1 MASLK
6 DYKPHKAPKNLSTP
20 TPEYPFLIKALSL
33 LSSEEELDLLFRT
46 LCVDQEYVNLNL
58 RLKIVYYL
66 KLGYTYEKIR
76 DTLHCATHTISYIS
90 RRMKTDTVGFDNL
103 FEILKREKLFPDNL
117 SDLDPDSN
125 SNFNLDSNSDPNST
139 STQLPIERFPT
150 PSKLPSF
157 TDIPKGVGAKLPS
170 DKEQAKS
177 SSSKNST

>member
-117 SDLDPDSN
+117 SDLDSDFN
-125 SNFNLDSNSDPNST
+125 SDLDSDST
-139 STQLPIERFPT
+139 PTQLPIERFPT

-177 SSSKNST
+177 SSKNSS

>member
-20 TPEYPFLIKALSL
+20 TPEYPFLIKAFSL
-33 LSSEEELDLLFRT
+33 LNSEEEIDLLFRT

-117 SDLDPDSN
+117 SDLDSDFN
-125 SNFNLDSNSDPNST
+125 SDLDSDSDPDFT

-170 DKEQAKS
+170 DKERAK

>member
-20 TPEYPFLIKALSL
+20 TPEYPFLIKAFSL
-33 LSSEEELDLLFRT
+33 LNSEEEIDLLFRT

-117 SDLDPDSN
+117 SDLDSDSN
-125 SNFNLDSNSDPNST
+125 SNLDSDSDSDST
-139 STQLPIERFPT
+139 PTPLPIERFPT

-170 DKEQAKS
+170 DKERAK

>member
-117 SDLDPDSN
+117 SDLDSDFN
-125 SNFNLDSNSDPNST
+125 SDLDSDST

-150 PSKLPSF
+150 PNKLPSF

-177 SSSKNST
+177 SSKNST

>member
-6 DYKPHKAPKNLSTP
+6 DYKPHKAPQNLSTP
-20 TPEYPFLIKALSL
+20 TPEYPFLIKAFSL
-33 LSSEEELDLLFRT
+33 LNSEEELDLMFRT

-117 SDLDPDSN
+117 SDLD
-125 SNFNLDSNSDPNST
+125 SDST
-139 STQLPIERFPT
+139 STPLPIEHFPT
-150 PSKLPSF
+150 PNKLPSF

-170 DKEQAKS
+170 DKERAK
-177 SSSKNST
+177 SSSKNSS

>member
-20 TPEYPFLIKALSL
+20 TPEYPFLVKAFSL
-33 LSSEEELDLLFRT
+33 LNSEEEVDLLFRT

-117 SDLDPDSN
+117 SDNLTDNLSG
-125 SNFNLDSNSDPNST
+125 LDSNSDSDPDST

-177 SSSKNST
+177 SSKNST

>member
-76 DTLHCATHTISYIS
+76 DTLHCATLTISYIS

-117 SDLDPDSN
+117 SVLDSDSN
-125 SNFNLDSNSDPNST
+125 SNLDSNYDPNST

-150 PSKLPSF
+150 PNKLPSF

-177 SSSKNST
+177 SSKNSS

>member
-6 DYKPHKAPKNLSTP
+6 DYKPHKAPQNLSTP

-117 SDLDPDSN
+117 SDLDSD
-125 SNFNLDSNSDPNST
+125 FNSDIDSDST
-139 STQLPIERFPT
+139 PTQLPIERFPT
-150 PSKLPSF
+150 PNKLPSF

-177 SSSKNST
+177 SSKKFNLTY

>member
-20 TPEYPFLIKALSL
+20 TPNYPFIIKAFSL
-33 LSSEEELDLLFRT
+33 LNSEEELDLLFRT

-117 SDLDPDSN
+117 SDLDSDFN
-125 SNFNLDSNSDPNST
+125 SDLDSDST
-139 STQLPIERFPT
+139 STPLPIERFPT
-150 PSKLPSF
+150 PNKLPSF

-170 DKEQAKS
+170 DKERAKS

>member
-76 DTLHCATHTISYIS
+76 DPLHCATHTISYIS

-117 SDLDPDSN
+117 SDLDPDFN
-125 SNFNLDSNSDPNST
+125 SGLDPNST

-150 PSKLPSF
+150 PNKLPSF

-177 SSSKNST
+177 SSKNST

>member
-117 SDLDPDSN
+117 SDNLSDLD
-125 SNFNLDSNSDPNST
+125 LDSNSDSDST

-150 PSKLPSF
+150 PNKLPSF

-177 SSSKNST
+177 SSKNST

>member
-103 FEILKREKLFPDNL
+103 FEILKREKLFPDSL
-117 SDLDPDSN
+117 SDLDSDSN
-125 SNFNLDSNSDPNST
+125 SNLDSNYGPNST

-150 PSKLPSF
+150 PNKLPSF

-177 SSSKNST
+177 SSKNST

>member
-6 DYKPHKAPKNLSTP
+6 DYKPHKAPQNLSTP

-117 SDLDPDSN
+117 SDLDSDSN
-125 SNFNLDSNSDPNST
+125 SNFNLDSDYDSDST

-150 PSKLPSF
+150 PNKLPSF

-177 SSSKNST
+177 SSKNST

>member
-117 SDLDPDSN
+117 SDLDPHSN
-125 SNFNLDSNSDPNST
+125 PNSNLDSNYDPNST
-139 STQLPIERFPT
+139 STQLPIERSPI
-150 PSKLPSF
+150 PNKLPSF

-177 SSSKNST
+177 SSKNST

>member
-117 SDLDPDSN
+117 SDLDSDSN
-125 SNFNLDSNSDPNST
+125 SNLDSDSDSDST
-139 STQLPIERFPT
+139 PTPLPIERFPT
-150 PSKLPSF
+150 PNKLPSF

-177 SSSKNST
+177 SSKNST

>member
-6 DYKPHKAPKNLSTP
+6 DYKPHKAPQNLSTP
-20 TPEYPFLIKALSL
+20 TPEYPFIIKAFSL
-33 LSSEEELDLLFRT
+33 LNSEEELDLLFRT

-117 SDLDPDSN
+117 SDLDSDFN
-125 SNFNLDSNSDPNST
+125 SDLDSDST
-139 STQLPIERFPT
+139 STPLPIEHFPT
-150 PSKLPSF
+150 PNKLPSF

-170 DKEQAKS
+170 DKERAKS
-177 SSSKNST
+177 SSKKSS

>member
-117 SDLDPDSN
+117 SDLDSDSN
-125 SNFNLDSNSDPNST
+125 SNFNLDSDYDSDST

-150 PSKLPSF
+150 PNKLPSF

-177 SSSKNST
+177 SSKNSS

>member
-20 TPEYPFLIKALSL
+20 TPEYPFLTKAFSL
-33 LSSEEELDLLFRT
+33 LNSEEEIDLLFRI
-46 LCVDQEYVNLNL
+46 LCVDQEYANLNL

-117 SDLDPDSN
+117 SDLDSDFN
-125 SNFNLDSNSDPNST
+125 SDLDSDST
-139 STQLPIERFPT
+139 PTQLPIERFPT

-177 SSSKNST
+177 SSKNST

>member
-6 DYKPHKAPKNLSTP
+6 DYKPHKAPQNLSTQ
-20 TPEYPFLIKALSL
+20 TPEYPFLIKAFSL
-33 LSSEEELDLLFRT
+33 LNSEEELDLMFRT

-117 SDLDPDSN
+117 SDLD
-125 SNFNLDSNSDPNST
+125 SNFNSDLDSDST
-139 STQLPIERFPT
+139 STPLPIEHFPT
-150 PSKLPSF
+150 PNKLPSF

-170 DKEQAKS
+170 DKERAK

>member
-20 TPEYPFLIKALSL
+20 TPEYPFLVKALSL

-117 SDLDPDSN
+117 SDLDSDSN
-125 SNFNLDSNSDPNST
+125 SNLDSDSDPNST
-139 STQLPIERFPT
+139 STPLPIERFPT

-170 DKEQAKS
+170 DKERAKP
-177 SSSKNST
+177 SSKNST

>member
-20 TPEYPFLIKALSL
+20 TPEYPFLIKAFSL
-33 LSSEEELDLLFRT
+33 LNSEEEIDLLFRT

-117 SDLDPDSN
+117 SDLDSDFN
-125 SNFNLDSNSDPNST
+125 SDLDSDSDPNST
-139 STQLPIERFPT
+139 STPLPIERFPI

-177 SSSKNST
+177 SSKNST

>member
-117 SDLDPDSN
+117 SDLDS
-125 SNFNLDSNSDPNST
+125 DSNSDSNPNFDSEPSST
-139 STQLPIERFPT
+139 PTPIPIERFPT

-170 DKEQAKS
+170 DKERAK

>member
-20 TPEYPFLIKALSL
+20 TPEYPFLIKAFSPLN
-33 LSSEEELDLLFRT
+33 SEEEIDLLFRT
-46 LCVDQEYVNLNL
+46 HCVDQEYVNLNL
-58 RLKIVYYL
+58 WLKIVYYL

-117 SDLDPDSN
+117 SDLDSDFN
-125 SNFNLDSNSDPNST
+125 SDLDSDHDPNST

-170 DKEQAKS
+170 DKERAK

>member
-117 SDLDPDSN
+117 SDLDSDSN
-125 SNFNLDSNSDPNST
+125 SNLDSDYDPFST
-139 STQLPIERFPT
+139 SSQLPIERFPT
-150 PSKLPSF
+150 PNKLPSF

-177 SSSKNST
+177 SSKNST

>member
-6 DYKPHKAPKNLSTP
+6 DYKPHKAPKNLSTL
-20 TPEYPFLIKALSL
+20 TPEYPFLIKAFSL
-33 LSSEEELDLLFRT
+33 LNSEEELDLLFRT

-117 SDLDPDSN
+117 SDLD
-125 SNFNLDSNSDPNST
+125 LDSNSDSDST

-177 SSSKNST
+177 SSKNST

>member
-117 SDLDPDSN
+117 SDLDSDSN
-125 SNFNLDSNSDPNST
+125 SNSNLDSNSDPNST
-139 STQLPIERFPT
+139 STQLPIERSPI
-150 PSKLPSF
+150 PNKLPSF

-177 SSSKNST
+177 SSKNST

>member
-20 TPEYPFLIKALSL
+20 TPEYPFLIKAFSL
-33 LSSEEELDLLFRT
+33 LNSEEELDLLFRT

-117 SDLDPDSN
+117 SDLD
-125 SNFNLDSNSDPNST
+125 LDSNSDYVPNST

-177 SSSKNST
+177 SSKNST

>member
-20 TPEYPFLIKALSL
+20 TPEYPFLIKAFSL
-33 LSSEEELDLLFRT
+33 LNSEEEIDLLFRT

-103 FEILKREKLFPDNL
+103 FEILKRENLFPDNL
-117 SDLDPDSN
+117 SDLASDSDSN
-125 SNFNLDSNSDPNST
+125 PNFDSEPSST
-139 STQLPIERFPT
+139 PTPIPIERFPT
-150 PSKLPSF
+150 PNKLPSF

-177 SSSKNST
+177 SSKNSS

>member
-20 TPEYPFLIKALSL
+20 TPEYPFLIKAFSL
-33 LSSEEELDLLFRT
+33 LNSEEEIDLLFRT

-103 FEILKREKLFPDNL
+103 FEILKREKLFPDSL
-117 SDLDPDSN
+117 SDLDSDSN
-125 SNFNLDSNSDPNST
+125 SNLDSGSDPNST
-139 STQLPIERFPT
+139 STSLPIERFPA

-170 DKEQAKS
+170 DKERAK

>member
-117 SDLDPDSN
+117 SDLD
-125 SNFNLDSNSDPNST
+125 SNSDLDSDST

-150 PSKLPSF
+150 PNKLPSF

-177 SSSKNST
+177 SSKNST

>member
-76 DTLHCATHTISYIS
+76 KTLHCATHTISYIN

-117 SDLDPDSN
+117 SDLDPD
-125 SNFNLDSNSDPNST
+125 FNLDLDSSSDPDST

-150 PSKLPSF
+150 PNKLPSF

-177 SSSKNST
+177 SSKNST

>member
-33 LSSEEELDLLFRT
+33 LSSEEEIDLLFRT

-117 SDLDPDSN
+117 SD
-125 SNFNLDSNSDPNST
+125 NFSDNLSDLDSDSDSI

-177 SSSKNST
+177 SSKGST

>member
-117 SDLDPDSN
+117 SDLDSDFN
-125 SNFNLDSNSDPNST
+125 SDLDSDST
-139 STQLPIERFPT
+139 PTTLPIERFPT
-150 PSKLPSF
+150 PNKLPSF

-177 SSSKNST
+177 YSKNST

>member
-103 FEILKREKLFPDNL
+103 FEILKREKLFPNNL
-117 SDLDPDSN
+117 SDLDSDFNSN
-125 SNFNLDSNSDPNST
+125 SNLDSDSDSGST

-150 PSKLPSF
+150 PNKLPSF

-177 SSSKNST
+177 SSKNST

>member
-117 SDLDPDSN
+117 SDLDSDFN
-125 SNFNLDSNSDPNST
+125 SNLDSNSDLDPDST

-177 SSSKNST
+177 SSKNST

>member
-117 SDLDPDSN
+117 SDLDTDFNSN
-125 SNFNLDSNSDPNST
+125 SNLDSNSDPDST

-150 PSKLPSF
+150 PNKLPSF

>member
-20 TPEYPFLIKALSL
+20 TPECPFLIKALSL

-117 SDLDPDSN
+117 SDLDSDSN
-125 SNFNLDSNSDPNST
+125 SNLDSDYDPNST

-150 PSKLPSF
+150 PNKLPPF
-157 TDIPKGVGAKLPS
+157 TDIPKAVGAKLPS

-177 SSSKNST
+177 SSKNST

>member
-117 SDLDPDSN
+117 SDLDSDSN
-125 SNFNLDSNSDPNST
+125 SNLDSDYDPNST

-150 PSKLPSF
+150 PNKLPSF

-177 SSSKNST
+177 SSSKNSI

>member
-117 SDLDPDSN
+117 SDLDTDFNSN
-125 SNFNLDSNSDPNST
+125 SNLDSNSDPDST

-150 PSKLPSF
+150 PNKLPSF

-177 SSSKNST
+177 SSKNST